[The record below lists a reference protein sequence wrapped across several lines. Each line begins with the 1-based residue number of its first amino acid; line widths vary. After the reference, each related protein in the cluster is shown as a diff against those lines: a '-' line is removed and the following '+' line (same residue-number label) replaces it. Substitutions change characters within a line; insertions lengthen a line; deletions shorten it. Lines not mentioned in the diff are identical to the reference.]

1 MPQKFF
7 YGWVIVTASFVILTV
22 AYGIQF
28 SYGIFLPYVMADL
41 GLNRVEATAPFSLY
55 VLVYTVMGL
64 VSGAATDRF
73 GPRIVVFTGAGSL
86 GLGYCLL
93 ATASAQWQIFLFLS
107 VIAGIG
113 MSAVFVPVNATVVR
127 WFSRRRGAA
136 LGISGTGVNAALLF
150 GPLLAAAAIPWL
162 GWRMVLLLLGLSGAA
177 MIGACALALVRDP
190 EALNLVPDGMPPVA
204 PNDAYTN
211 SDVADVAARSHAVGE
226 VSWTLRQAASTG
238 AFWII
243 TGVYVLTWIMLF
255 FPFVHLPILAEERGH
270 DATTAASLVAAMG
283 LGGIAGRLLFGWL
296 GDHLG
301 RRRSL
306 HLTLFG
312 QVAAFLLFAVSGSLA
327 SLYFAA
333 ALYIAGSSSATSL
346 YPAVI
351 ADHFGRGH
359 IGAIAG
365 VSFAIAGAA
374 TAIGPLLA
382 GWIRDATGTY
392 QAAFLIGATLNI
404 SAILLL
410 GLLRLPRRD

>member
-1 MPQKFF
+1 M
-7 YGWVIVTASFVILTV
+7 
-22 AYGIQF
+22 
-28 SYGIFLPYVMADL
+28 
-41 GLNRVEATAPFSLY
+41 
-55 VLVYTVMGL
+55 
-64 VSGAATDRF
+64 
-73 GPRIVVFTGAGSL
+73 
-86 GLGYCLL
+86 
-93 ATASAQWQIFLFLS
+93 
-107 VIAGIG
+107 
-113 MSAVFVPVNATVVR
+113 
-127 WFSRRRGAA
+127 
-136 LGISGTGVNAALLF
+136 
-150 GPLLAAAAIPWL
+150 
-162 GWRMVLLLLGLSGAA
+162 
-177 MIGACALALVRDP
+177 
-190 EALNLVPDGMPPVA
+190 NLVPDGMPPGT
-204 PNDAYTN
+204 PNDAYAN

-226 VSWTLRQAASTG
+226 VSWTLRQAVSTG

-255 FPFVHLPILAEERGH
+255 FPFVHLPILAAERGH

-283 LGGIAGRLLFGWL
+283 LGGIVGRLLFGWL
-296 GDHLG
+296 GDRLG

-359 IGAIAG
+359 IGAITG

-410 GLLRLPRRD
+410 GLLRRPRRD

>member
-1 MPQKFF
+1 MPPKFF

-22 AYGIQF
+22 AYGVQF
-28 SYGIFLPYVMADL
+28 SYGVFLPHIMADL
-41 GLNRVEATAPFSLY
+41 GLSRVQATAPFSLY

-64 VSGAATDRF
+64 VSGTATDRL
-73 GPRIVVFTGAGSL
+73 GPRVVVLAGAGLL

-93 ATASAQWQIFLFLS
+93 ATASSQWQIFLFLS
-107 VIAGIG
+107 LIAGIG

-127 WFSRRRGAA
+127 WFTRRRGAA

-162 GWRMVLLLLGLSGAA
+162 GWRMVLLLLGLAGAA
-177 MIGACALALVRDP
+177 MIAACALVLVRDP
-190 EALNLVPDGMPPVA
+190 EARNLVPDGMPPGA
-204 PNDAYTN
+204 PNDTDADN
-211 SDVADVAARSHAVGE
+211 DVDTDAVQKHAVGE
-226 VSWTLRQAASTG
+226 VSWTLRQAVSTG

-255 FPFVHLPILAEERGH
+255 FPFVHLPILAAERGH

-283 LGGIAGRLLFGWL
+283 LGGIVGRLLFGWL
-296 GDHLG
+296 GDRVG
-301 RRRSL
+301 RRHSL
-306 HLTLFG
+306 HLALFV
-312 QVAAFLLFAVSGSLA
+312 QVAAFLLFTVSGSLA
-327 SLYFAA
+327 YLYFAA

-359 IGAIAG
+359 IGAITG

-382 GWIRDATGTY
+382 GWIRDTTGTY
-392 QAAFLIGATLNI
+392 QTAFLIGAALNI
-404 SAILLL
+404 AAILLL
-410 GLLRLPRRD
+410 VLLRPPQPD